1 MGAILTRDVEGVIE
15 VWNMHKQPVFALFE
29 GEKKLLFSCVEENEE
44 DRLYELKKYLN
55 VIKTSGSYATFTI
68 YFYEDPGKKTRITTA
83 TPYFGSLPFKLNN
96 ADGMEVVQPG
106 GRQGVPGNF
115 NMELMNQVFASKLEI
130 MDMKYQHQMEELKRI
145 HEKELEDATAE
156 EEEERVDAND
166 IIGRIGQAGEK
177 YPWMQEHIKDG
188 ITIVKHLV
196 KKFTNGVL
204 GDDLG
209 MGASGTIAGAPQGAN
224 PTEKLNWSVKTMLTY
239 YHGKYGNQENGDK
252 EFADDMERLANMC
265 TTDADLF
272 DLMIKKL
279 RAAA

>member
-1 MGAILTRDVEGVIE
+1 MGAILTRDIDGVIE

-29 GEKKLLFSCVEENEE
+29 GEKKLLFSCVEEDQE
-44 DRLYELKKYLN
+44 DRLSELKKYLN

-83 TPYFGSLPFKLNN
+83 TPYFGSLPFKLNT
-96 ADGMEVVQPG
+96 ADGLEVAQPG
-106 GRQGVPGNF
+106 GRTGVPGNF

-130 MDMKYQHQMEELKRI
+130 MDMKYQEQIRDLERR

-156 EEEERVDAND
+156 EEERGIDEQD
-166 IIGRIGQAGEK
+166 IMGRIGAAGEK

-188 ITIVKHLV
+188 ITILKSMV

-204 GDDLG
+204 GEETRG
-209 MGASGTIAGAPQGAN
+209 GHAMAGAPQGAAPN
-224 PTEKLNWSVKTMLTY
+224 EKLQWAIKTMIAY
-239 YHGKYGNQENGDK
+239 YHGKYGGQENGDK
-252 EFADDMERLANMC
+252 EFSDDMERLANMC
-265 TTDADLF
+265 QGDPDLF

>member
-1 MGAILTRDVEGVIE
+1 
-15 VWNMHKQPVFALFE
+15 MHEKPVFALFE
-29 GEKKLLFSCVEENEE
+29 GEKKLLFSYVGE
-44 DRLYELKKYLN
+44 DEDDREQQLKKYLDL
-55 VIKTSGSYATFTI
+55 IKASGSYATFYI
-68 YFYEDPGKKTRITTA
+68 FFYEEQDKKKKITNA
-83 TPYFGSLPFKLNN
+83 TPYFGSLPFKLNE
-96 ADGMEVVQPG
+96 AGMDVAQPG
-106 GRQGVPGNF
+106 GRTGVQGNF
-115 NMELMNQVFASKLEI
+115 NMELMNQVFAGKLDLMRME
-130 MDMKYQHQMEELKRI
+130 YQQQVDDLKRI

-156 EEEERVDAND
+156 EEEGRADADD
-166 IIGRIGQAGEK
+166 IIGRIGQAGER

-209 MGASGTIAGAPQGAN
+209 MGPASGTIAGAPQGAN
-224 PTEKLNWSVKTMLTY
+224 PNEKLQWSIKTMLTY